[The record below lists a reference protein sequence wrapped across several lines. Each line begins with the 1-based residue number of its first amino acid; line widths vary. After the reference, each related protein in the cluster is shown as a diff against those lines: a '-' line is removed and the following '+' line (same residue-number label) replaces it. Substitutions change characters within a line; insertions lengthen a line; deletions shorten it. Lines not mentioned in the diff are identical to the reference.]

1 MEERHLN
8 MKKVCGA
15 ILVFVMTLFIIIGS
29 VLLTHNS
36 NKSKKVSN
44 ANKEIIENN
53 IKPLNKNNE
62 ELNSQS
68 GNVEQQNETDFL
80 LPLHTLEN
88 VYKGILPQY
97 NPDSIEQVKNIYKS
111 NEKQIYLTFDDGPTK
126 SITPQILDIL
136 KEEQVTATFFV
147 LGSRVELN
155 PDIVKRAFEEGHYIA
170 NHGYSHTYSQ
180 IYAST
185 QSVIDEYNATE
196 KAIQEAIGFSDY
208 HSYLFRFPGG
218 SSGGKYDNLKTE
230 AKQVLANNGVV
241 STNWNC
247 LSGDAEGQE
256 KTEEELLAR
265 LYESQG
271 DKTSLII
278 LMHDA
283 SDKQVTVNILKQVIQ
298 KYKSEG
304 YVFKNFYEIF

>member
-88 VYKGILPQY
+88 VYNGILPQY
-97 NPDSIEQVKNIYKS
+97 NLDAVQQIKNIYGS
-111 NEKQIYLTFDDGPTK
+111 DEKQIYLTFDDGPTRA
-126 SITPQILDIL
+126 ITPQILDIL
-136 KEEQVTATFFV
+136 KEEQVPATFFV

-155 PDIVKRAFEEGHYIA
+155 PDLVKRAFEEGHYIA
-170 NHGYSHTYSQ
+170 NHGYSHTYSK
-180 IYAST
+180 IYESS

-196 KAIQEAIGFSDY
+196 RAIQEAIGIPEY

-218 SSGGKYDNLKTE
+218 SSGGKYNDVKAE
-230 AKQVLANNGVV
+230 AKQILANNGIA

-247 LSGDAEGQE
+247 LNGDAEGQE
-256 KTEEELLAR
+256 KTEEDLLNR
-265 LYESQG
+265 LYESQE
-271 DKTSLII
+271 DNTSLII

-283 SDKQVTVNILKQVIQ
+283 HDKQTTVNTLRQIIQ
-298 KYKSEG
+298 KYKAEG

>member
-8 MKKVCGA
+8 MKKVSGA
-15 ILVFVMTLFIIIGS
+15 ILVFSLALFIIIGS
-29 VLLTHNS
+29 ALITSNVSNNKNS
-36 NKSKKVSN
+36 NISKNVN
-44 ANKEIIENN
+44 NVNKEIIEEK
-53 IKPLNKNNE
+53 IEKNY
-62 ELNSQS
+62 
-68 GNVEQQNETDFL
+68 
-80 LPLHTLEN
+80 PLHTLEN

-185 QSVIDEYNATE
+185 QSVIDEYNSTE

-218 SSGGKYDNLKTE
+218 SSGGKYNDLKAE
-230 AKQVLANNGVV
+230 AKQVLANSGVV